1 MIWNP
6 WRRARDL
13 QGAVTALEQEVVNV
27 ARDRDDWARIA
38 DQWVEK
44 YNKIRETNAQLRD
57 AIELYRN
64 A

>member
-13 QGAVTALEQEVVNV
+13 ARQVAELEQDVANM

-44 YNKIRETNAQLRD
+44 YNKIRETNLQLRD

>member
-13 QGAVTALEQEVVNV
+13 QLTVTALEQEVVNM